1 MKKIFL
7 IIGILSQTL
16 CAMDNQDHQELRN
29 RRRNQPQQ
37 NIPRANQNNAQDRS
51 QLLCTITY
59 GALCCGVCLGT
70 IAGQI
75 VKATNPEFVAELNA
89 KFAAYRGFGHTS
101 RR

>member
-37 NIPRANQNNAQDRS
+37 NIPRANQNNAQDRC
-51 QLLCTITY
+51 QCLCALTC
-59 GALCCGVCLGT
+59 GALCCGLCLGA
-70 IAGQI
+70 IAGKI
-75 VKATNPEFVAELNA
+75 FKATNPEFVAELNA